1 MIKPDVVVRTN
12 RRSLSLTI
20 SKKGELIVR
29 APKKLSMD
37 YILNFIK
44 EKKKW
49 IDSKKKDICQ
59 NLHNNKKIL
68 NYDSFLFFGKDYK
81 KVEQEGIKKIELT
94 EDSIIFPKCDDKI
107 KLLNLAQNWYVGF
120 TKDILKN
127 RVEYFA
133 NLMQLNYSK
142 IIIMNN
148 KRRWGACTINTT
160 LKFNYRICMLPHN
173 VIDYIIIHELAHLLE
188 FNHSPKFYKIIES
201 VMPDYKRYK
210 NELKKYDYVLSL
222 FR

>member
-1 MIKPDVVVRTN
+1 
-12 RRSLSLTI
+12 
-20 SKKGELIVR
+20 
-29 APKKLSMD
+29 
-37 YILNFIK
+37 
-44 EKKKW
+44 
-49 IDSKKKDICQ
+49 
-59 NLHNNKKIL
+59 
-68 NYDSFLFFGKDYK
+68 
-81 KVEQEGIKKIELT
+81 
-94 EDSIIFPKCDDKI
+94 
-107 KLLNLAQNWYVGF
+107 
-120 TKDILKN
+120 
-127 RVEYFA
+127 
-133 NLMQLNYSK
+133 MQLNYSK